1 MSAATDEYND
11 IRKLQQTIAD
21 RDAEI
26 ARLKDECKDI
36 YDRNVE
42 IVTEFY
48 PLRSRLEAAEKRYQ
62 WLIDRLQVRG
72 ETTMAGTV
80 RKFLSVR
87 IGHGAEGEDRDP
99 TDGWTNPK
107 YFEQCKE
114 RVENFITAA
123 IAQDQA
129 NKPEGQSP

>member
-48 PLRSRLEAAEKRYQ
+48 PLRSRLEAAEK
-62 WLIDRLQVRG
+62 
-72 ETTMAGTV
+72 E
-80 RKFLSVR
+80 
-87 IGHGAEGEDRDP
+87 
-99 TDGWTNPK
+99 
-107 YFEQCKE
+107 
-114 RVENFITAA
+114 AA
-123 IAQDQA
+123 ISGNYVADRECEPRSVTFT
-129 NKPEGQSP
+129 NGRIVRVVGEGYLEVERT